1 MKAIDKKPPKKEEI
15 EKTKIGF
22 IKETAYLSTIVYR
35 VTVIPVI
42 NDMNKSLIF
51 IDFIFVTFPKVNM
64 PKNTTTTPIKA
75 ILETD
80 SLISN
85 IPTIGTKA
93 TAVPLAIG

>member
-1 MKAIDKKPPKKEEI
+1 MYE
-15 EKTKIGF
+15 
-22 IKETAYLSTIVYR
+22 

-42 NDMNKSLIF
+42 NDKNKSLEF
-51 IDFIFVTFPKVNM
+51 TDFICVIFPKVNM

-85 IPTIGTKA
+85 MPTIGTKA